1 MTEVTQRQEPR
12 RGVLGGFAPFGRR
25 WLRPALIGLGS
36 VIAAVFLAVL
46 TSDPGGGLN
55 PIVEGASGASST
67 ALGDIGLLL
76 PFGFAFAAGM
86 ASATNPC
93 GFALLP
99 AYIGLLLGQGAGR
112 TAPRLGRRLATA
124 GLISLAV
131 TSGFIV
137 LFASVGLLIGAG
149 GQAITGIFPLV
160 GLVVGVLLIGT
171 GAYRLGG
178 GLLYSAA
185 PEQLSARLGAGSTG
199 PRGYL
204 LFGLTYG
211 IASLS
216 CTLPIFLAVLGG
228 SLATASIGDTLAQID
243 PLRAGHGLR
252 HRPAHARGG
261 TFPGRHAALAQGRH
275 ALGRSIGH
283 GLPLHRRHVHRLLLA
298 HDREPTRLTHRA
310 GPVRGPP
317 CRKPGFGG
325 RET

>member
-1 MTEVTQRQEPR
+1 MT
-12 RGVLGGFAPFGRR
+12 RR
-25 WLRPALIGLGS
+25 WLRPALIGLAS
-36 VIAAVFLAVL
+36 IVAAVLLAIL

-55 PIVEGASGASST
+55 PLVESASGASSG
-67 ALGDIGLLL
+67 ALGDLGLLL

-99 AYIGLLLGQGAGR
+99 AYIGLLLGQRVGGE
-112 TAPRLGRRLATA
+112 APRLRRRLASA

-131 TSGFIV
+131 TAGFIV
-137 LFASVGLLIGAG
+137 LFASVGLLVGSG
-149 GQAITGIFPLV
+149 GQAITGIFPVV
-160 GLVVGVLLIGT
+160 GLVVGVLLVGA

-228 SLATASIGDTLAQID
+228 SLATASIGDTLAQMILYGLGMGFVIALLTLAVALFRESMQRWLKSAMRWAD
-243 PLRAGHGLR
+243 PLGTVFLFAAGMYIVYYWLTIGGL
-252 HRPAHARGG
+252 
-261 TFPGRHAALAQGRH
+261 
-275 ALGRSIGH
+275 
-283 GLPLHRRHVHRLLLA
+283 
-298 HDREPTRLTHRA
+298 LT
-310 GPVRGPP
+310 
-317 CRKPGFGG
+317 
-325 RET
+325 

>member
-1 MTEVTQRQEPR
+1 MTETTQSRSPR
-12 RGVLGGFAPFGRR
+12 ETLVDSLTPLARR
-25 WLRPALIGLGS
+25 WLRPALIGLAS
-36 VIAAVFLAVL
+36 VATAVL
-46 TSDPGGGLN
+46 LALLTSEPGGGLN
-55 PIVEGASGASST
+55 PLVEGASGASST
-67 ALGDIGLLL
+67 ALGDLGLLL

-99 AYIGLLLGQGAGR
+99 AYIGLLLGRSAGSE
-112 TAPRLGRRLATA
+112 APRLRRRLATA
-124 GLISLAV
+124 GLITLAV

-149 GQAITGIFPLV
+149 GQAVTDLFPV
-160 GLVVGVLLIGT
+160 IGLVVGVLLIGA

-228 SLATASIGDTLAQID
+228 SLATASLSDTLLQMALYGLGMGFVIALLTLAVALFQEGMQRWLKKAMRWAD
-243 PLRAGHGLR
+243 PLGTAFLFIAGMYIVYYWLTIGGLLQ
-252 HRPAHARGG
+252 A
-261 TFPGRHAALAQGRH
+261 
-275 ALGRSIGH
+275 
-283 GLPLHRRHVHRLLLA
+283 
-298 HDREPTRLTHRA
+298 
-310 GPVRGPP
+310 
-317 CRKPGFGG
+317 
-325 RET
+325 

>member
-1 MTEVTQRQEPR
+1 MSETTQSRDPR
-12 RGVLGGFAPFGRR
+12 GPSLGGITPVARH

-36 VIAAVFLAVL
+36 VVAAVFLAIL

-55 PIVEGASGASST
+55 PLVESASGASST
-67 ALGDIGLLL
+67 ALGDVGLLL

-99 AYIGLLLGQGAGR
+99 AYIGLLLGRNVAGGE
-112 TAPRLGRRLATA
+112 APRLGRRLATA
-124 GLISLAV
+124 GLIALAV
-131 TSGFIV
+131 TAGFIV

-149 GQAITGIFPLV
+149 GQAVTDIFPMV
-160 GLVVGVLLIGT
+160 GLMVGVLLIGA

-228 SLATASIGDTLAQID
+228 SLATANIGDTLAQMILYGLGMGFVISLLTLAVALFRESMQRWLKKAMRYAD
-243 PLRAGHGLR
+243 PLGTAFLFIAGMYIVYYWLTIGGL
-252 HRPAHARGG
+252 
-261 TFPGRHAALAQGRH
+261 
-275 ALGRSIGH
+275 LG
-283 GLPLHRRHVHRLLLA
+283 
-298 HDREPTRLTHRA
+298 
-310 GPVRGPP
+310 
-317 CRKPGFGG
+317 
-325 RET
+325 

>member
-1 MTEVTQRQEPR
+1 MSETAQSRDPR
-12 RGVLGGFAPFGRR
+12 DSFAGSMAPVARR

-36 VIAAVFLAVL
+36 LVAAVLLAIL

-55 PIVEGASGASST
+55 PLVESASGASST
-67 ALGDIGLLL
+67 ALGDVGLLL

-99 AYIGLLLGQGAGR
+99 AYIGLLLGRNVAGGE
-112 TAPRLGRRLATA
+112 APRLGRRLATA
-124 GLISLAV
+124 GLIALAV
-131 TSGFIV
+131 TAGFIV

-149 GQAITGIFPLV
+149 GQAVTDIFPMV
-160 GLVVGVLLIGT
+160 GLVVGVLLIGA

-185 PEQLSARLGAGSTG
+185 PEQLSARLGAGGTG

-228 SLATASIGDTLAQID
+228 SLATANIGDTLAQMILYGLGMGFVISLLTLAVALFRESMQRWLKKAMRYAD
-243 PLRAGHGLR
+243 PLGTAFLFIAGMYIVYYWLTIGGL
-252 HRPAHARGG
+252 
-261 TFPGRHAALAQGRH
+261 L
-275 ALGRSIGH
+275 S
-283 GLPLHRRHVHRLLLA
+283 
-298 HDREPTRLTHRA
+298 
-310 GPVRGPP
+310 
-317 CRKPGFGG
+317 
-325 RET
+325 

>member
-1 MTEVTQRQEPR
+1 MTETTQSRDPR
-12 RGVLGGFAPFGRR
+12 GSFLEGRAPVVRR

-36 VIAAVFLAVL
+36 VVAAVLLAVL

-55 PIVEGASGASST
+55 PLVEGASGASST
-67 ALGDIGLLL
+67 ALGDLGLLL

-99 AYIGLLLGQGAGR
+99 AYIGLLLGRNADDE
-112 TAPRLGRRLATA
+112 APRLGRRLATA
-124 GLISLAV
+124 GLIALAV
-131 TSGFIV
+131 TAGFIV

-149 GQAITGIFPLV
+149 GQAVTDIFPLV
-160 GLVVGVLLIGT
+160 GLVVGVILIGV

-178 GLLYSAA
+178 GALYSAA
-185 PEQLSARLGAGSTG
+185 PERLSARLGAGSTG

-228 SLATASIGDTLAQID
+228 SLATASVSDTLAQMVLYGLGMGFVISLLTLAVALFRESMQRWLKKGMRYAD
-243 PLRAGHGLR
+243 PLGTAFLFLAGIYIVYYWLTIGGL
-252 HRPAHARGG
+252 
-261 TFPGRHAALAQGRH
+261 LQG
-275 ALGRSIGH
+275 
-283 GLPLHRRHVHRLLLA
+283 
-298 HDREPTRLTHRA
+298 
-310 GPVRGPP
+310 
-317 CRKPGFGG
+317 
-325 RET
+325 